1 MKRSAAS
8 STTLPETSPALLAAL
23 DEALSGAG
31 QVRTRATDRLAL
43 GHDASHFA
51 LTPSAVATPADAA
64 DVGKLFAVSAAQ
76 GVPMTFRSGGTSL
89 SGQGVSD
96 GILVDTRRYFR
107 GIEILDGGNRV
118 RVGPGATVRQVNARL
133 ARFGRKLG
141 PDPASEVACTLG
153 GVVANNS
160 SGMACGTSANTYN
173 TLDSLVLVLPSGTV
187 LDTGAAD
194 ADNRLR
200 SLEPVLYQGLSRLRD
215 RVRQNPASVRLIEQ
229 QFSMKNTMGYGLN
242 SLLDHTRPVDILA
255 HLVVG
260 SEGTLAFVASV
271 VLRTVPLLKHA
282 MTGLLVFDS
291 LSGATGSLP
300 ALVSTGPA
308 TIELLDAASLRVG
321 QADPQAD
328 ETLRRIVVDRHA
340 ALLVEY
346 QADSAAAVAELS
358 AAAHPVLSSLPV
370 DNPAEL
376 TADPRARA
384 RLWHTRKGLY
394 ATVAGARPS
403 GTTALLEDIV
413 VPVPA
418 LLETCEQLTG
428 LFSRHGYEDSVIF
441 GHAKDGNIHF
451 MLTERLGGGGPLDRF
466 VGFTEDMV
474 ELVLGQGGSLKA
486 EHGTGRMMAPYV
498 RRQYGDELYEVMQ
511 EIKRLCDPRGMLNP
525 GVLISEDADAHVN
538 HLKVTPTVEAE
549 VDRCVECGYC
559 EPVCPSRDVTTTP
572 RQRIVLR
579 REMQTAATKGDTAL
593 LVQLEREYEY
603 DAVDTCAVDGMCQ
616 TACPVVINT
625 GDLVKRLRADN
636 AGKLAQKGWATAAKH
651 WAGATRAASA
661 ALTIAEKLPPP
672 LIVGPNR
679 LARTVIDKDTL
690 PLWSAELPAGGSQ
703 RSTVGSTVDD
713 GRAAPVTA
721 VKGAAV
727 NGAAVNGA
735 AVNGSA
741 GQVTEAVYFTACVG
755 TMFGPSEA
763 GPGVRESFEQICLR
777 AGISLVRPADL
788 PDLCC
793 GTPWRSKGMK
803 DGYAAM
809 AGRVLPALWKA
820 SRQGEL
826 PVVCDASSCTEGLRQ
841 MLESE
846 LASADPRYASVRIVD
861 AVEFAAQHVLPRL
874 ELNRKIPA
882 LALHPTCSSTRM
894 GMNEVLRGVAD
905 AVAETVTVPDSWGC
919 CAFAGDRGLLHPELT
934 AGATRAQ
941 AAELAAGTFTAH
953 ASCNRTCELGMTR
966 ATGAPYQHVLELVD
980 WASAEPSAEVPTVR
994 SEGRS
999 LADR

>member
-1 MKRSAAS
+1 MMRSAWQS
-8 STTLPETSPALLAAL
+8 STLPETPPALLVAL
-23 DEALSGAG
+23 GQALTGAG
-31 QVRTRATDRLAL
+31 QVRNRATDRLAL

-51 LTPSAVATPADAA
+51 LTPSAVVTPADAA
-64 DVGKLFAVSAAQ
+64 DVGRLFAVSAAHA
-76 GVPMTFRSGGTSL
+76 VPMTFRSGGTSL

-107 GIEILDGGNRV
+107 DIEILNGGDRV

-133 ARFGRKLG
+133 ARLGRKLG
-141 PDPASEVACTLG
+141 PDPASEIACTLG

-187 LDTGAAD
+187 IDTGAAD
-194 ADNRLR
+194 ADDRLR
-200 SLEPVLYQGLSRLRD
+200 SQEPELYEGLSRLRD
-215 RVRQNPASVRLIEQ
+215 RVRQNPASVRIIEQ

-242 SLLDHTRPVDILA
+242 SLLDHTRPVDMLA

-260 SEGTLAFVASV
+260 SEGTLAFVASI

-321 QADPQAD
+321 QADAQAD

-346 QADSAAAVAELS
+346 QADSAAGVVELS
-358 AAAHPVLSSLPV
+358 AAAHTVLSSLPV
-370 DNPAEL
+370 ANPAEL

-394 ATVAGARPS
+394 ATVAEARPS

-428 LFSRHGYEDSVIF
+428 LFARHGYDDSVIF

-466 VGFTEDMV
+466 VGFTEDLV

-498 RRQYGDELYEVMQ
+498 RRQYGDELYEVMR
-511 EIKRLCDPRGMLNP
+511 EIKRLCDPAGMLNP
-525 GVLISEDADAHVN
+525 GVLISDDADAHVN

-559 EPVCPSRDVTTTP
+559 EPVCPSKDVTTTP

-579 REMQTAATKGDTAL
+579 REMQTASARGDTGL
-593 LVQLEREYEY
+593 LEQLQREYEY
-603 DAVDTCAVDGMCQ
+603 DAIDTCAVDGMCQ
-616 TACPVVINT
+616 TACPVLINT

-636 AGKLAQKGWATAAKH
+636 AGKLAAKGWTAAAKH
-651 WAGATRAASA
+651 WAGATKVASA
-661 ALTIAEKLPPP
+661 ALTLTAKLPAPV
-672 LIVGPNR
+672 IVGPNR
-679 LARTVIDKDTL
+679 LARTVIDKDVL
-690 PLWSAELPAGGSQ
+690 PLWSAELPAGGKQ
-703 RSTVGSTVDD
+703 RTSEDC
-713 GRAAPVTA
+713 A
-721 VKGAAV
+721 
-727 NGAAVNGA
+727 
-735 AVNGSA
+735 GSA
-741 GQVTEAVYFTACVG
+741 VADAMPDHLTTAVYFTACVG

-763 GPGVRESFEQICLR
+763 GPGVRESFEQICRR
-777 AGISLVRPADL
+777 AGITLVHPADL

-809 AGRVLPALWKA
+809 AGQVLPALWAA
-820 SRQGEL
+820 SQQGEI

-846 LASADPRYASVRIVD
+846 LTAAGQAYAAMRIVD
-861 AVEFAAQHVLPRL
+861 AVEFTAQQVLPRL
-874 ELNRKIPA
+874 ELGRKVAA

-894 GMNEVLRGVAD
+894 GMNDALRGVAE

-941 AAELAAGTFTAH
+941 AAELASGTFTAH

-980 WASAEPSAEVPTVR
+980 WASAVTPAGIGPMPRESK
-994 SEGRS
+994 S